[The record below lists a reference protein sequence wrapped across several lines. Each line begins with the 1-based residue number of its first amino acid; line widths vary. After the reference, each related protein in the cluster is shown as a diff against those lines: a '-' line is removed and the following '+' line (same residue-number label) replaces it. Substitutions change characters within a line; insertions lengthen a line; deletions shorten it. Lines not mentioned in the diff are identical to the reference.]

1 MYISKTEEKE
11 PMRLKM
17 LEKEKT
23 ELREKE
29 ARRIAGNGLTGEQ
42 GKGVSS
48 RNKQDH
54 ILLKAEERKGD
65 KKNNVECKRRKMC
78 KPISDALNFLSIV
91 EK

>member
-42 GKGVSS
+42 GKGVLALEIS
-48 RNKQDH
+48 R
-54 ILLKAEERKGD
+54 ITF
-65 KKNNVECKRRKMC
+65 C
-78 KPISDALNFLSIV
+78 
-91 EK
+91 